1 MDHLF
6 SCWEELKD
14 ELRDEFIFICLDYDG
29 TLTPIA
35 DTPDKAVLSN
45 ETRSALMTLIHN
57 SSCRLSIISG
67 RSLKDI
73 KMRVGLKNIIYVGNH
88 GLEIEG
94 PNIRFEG
101 MISQRLQAV
110 IRHIY
115 EELQDKLLGIKG
127 VIVEDKTITLSVHY
141 RLAKPDDA
149 LTAKKVVREITQ
161 PHLGT
166 NKIKVNAGK
175 KVLEIKPAIEWD
187 KGKVVLWL
195 LARQQFKLEDR
206 KILPIYV
213 GDDVT
218 DEDAFKILRNKGLTI
233 FVGEPGTSQAE
244 YYLKD
249 TKEVVE
255 FIQRITELKSN
266 VNTCRN

>member
-1 MDHLF
+1 
-6 SCWEELKD
+6 
-14 ELRDEFIFICLDYDG
+14 
-29 TLTPIA
+29 
-35 DTPDKAVLSN
+35 
-45 ETRSALMTLIHN
+45 
-57 SSCRLSIISG
+57 
-67 RSLKDI
+67 
-73 KMRVGLKNIIYVGNH
+73 MRVGLKNIIYVGNH

-94 PNIRFEG
+94 PEIRFEG
-101 MISQRLQAV
+101 IISERLQAV

-115 EELQDKLLGIKG
+115 EELQDKLLGIKR
-127 VIVEDKTITLSVHY
+127 VIVEDKKITLSIHY
-141 RLAKPDDA
+141 RLTKPGDM
-149 LTAKKVVREITQ
+149 LEVKKIVNEIIR
-161 PHLGT
+161 PYIIG
-166 NKIKVNAGK
+166 NKIKINTGK
-175 KVLEIKPAIEWD
+175 QVIEIKPLIEWD
-187 KGKVVLWL
+187 KGKVILWL

-233 FVGEPGTSQAE
+233 FVGEPDISQAE

-255 FIQRITELKSN
+255 FIQRIAELKSN